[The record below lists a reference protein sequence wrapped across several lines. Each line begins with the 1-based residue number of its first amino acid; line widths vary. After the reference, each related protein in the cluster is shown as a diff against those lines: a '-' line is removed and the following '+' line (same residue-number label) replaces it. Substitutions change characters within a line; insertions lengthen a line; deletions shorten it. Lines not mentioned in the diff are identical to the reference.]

1 VSNTDGFPRGEEA
14 EAATDPEARSGLA
27 RLPRGVAARLIAALA
42 ALLAVAA
49 ICGVL
54 FLRGKA
60 GGRRGAS
67 SSPSLATSGGAP
79 QTLLLKGMTAAVT
92 ARSIQAPLIAGQQ
105 FSALTITKL
114 IPRGTRVKRG
124 DLLVEFDRQA
134 QARDFID
141 KQAQSDNESQK
152 VIEEQAKEAAARAK
166 DETEIRQAE
175 DALAKAKL
183 EMEKV
188 ELLSRIDAEK
198 AREELDEAEAT
209 LTQLKATFNLKRVAA
224 QAAIRILEIQRDRT
238 RETMLHAQANSAL
251 MQIHSPIDGIVV
263 FNTIWKEGNTGEV
276 QEGDQVRPG
285 VPFMQVVDLPSW
297 RFGVRA
303 TSRICPACE
312 SGSRRLCIWMPI
324 AIWCFRVDWNPSIR
338 WARLAISLQSYAAS
352 PPHFLLVVTSR
363 D

>member
-1 VSNTDGFPRGEEA
+1 MSNTDGFPRGEEA

-134 QARDFID
+134 QASTSRRR
-141 KQAQSDNESQK
+141 ATT
-152 VIEEQAKEAAARAK
+152 RAK
-166 DETEIRQAE
+166 
-175 DALAKAKL
+175 K
-183 EMEKV
+183 
-188 ELLSRIDAEK
+188 
-198 AREELDEAEAT
+198 
-209 LTQLKATFNLKRVAA
+209 
-224 QAAIRILEIQRDRT
+224 
-238 RETMLHAQANSAL
+238 
-251 MQIHSPIDGIVV
+251 
-263 FNTIWKEGNTGEV
+263 
-276 QEGDQVRPG
+276 
-285 VPFMQVVDLPSW
+285 
-297 RFGVRA
+297 
-303 TSRICPACE
+303 
-312 SGSRRLCIWMPI
+312 
-324 AIWCFRVDWNPSIR
+324 
-338 WARLAISLQSYAAS
+338 
-352 PPHFLLVVTSR
+352 
-363 D
+363 